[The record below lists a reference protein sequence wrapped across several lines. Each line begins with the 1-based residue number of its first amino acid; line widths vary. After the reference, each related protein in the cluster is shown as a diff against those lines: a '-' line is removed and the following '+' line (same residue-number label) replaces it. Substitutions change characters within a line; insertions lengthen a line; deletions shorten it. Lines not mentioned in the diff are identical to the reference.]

1 MAGRI
6 PRAFIE
12 ELLARVDIVE
22 LIGRYVPLKKAGAD
36 YQALCPFHEEKTP
49 SFTVSPG
56 KQFYYCFGCTAKGS
70 AVGFIMSYMSLDYIA
85 AIETLAEH
93 LGLEVPREGA
103 STEPGDDPRPLY
115 ALMEEVVT
123 FYRRQLR
130 NDEHSQQ
137 ARQYLAKRAIDA
149 DTVQR
154 FQLGYAPQAGRLLKL
169 AGNSRQKR
177 QGLLKLGLLKS
188 RHEGAEPYDTFRQ
201 RLIFPIYDSRGRAIG
216 LGGRAL
222 DPEQQPKYLNSSA
235 SQIFH
240 KGRELYGLHQAIQA
254 DRKLERLYVVE
265 GYMDV
270 LTLAQAGIRNTV
282 ATLGTSLT
290 TAHVNVL
297 LRRCHDLVLCFD
309 GDAAGRQAARRAME
323 NTLPALREGMQ
334 VQFRFLPEDHDPD
347 SYIRD
352 QGAQAFLDP
361 DQHTPLSEYLLETV
375 QAGLDLQS
383 MEQRARLTHRAAPYL
398 QSLPEG
404 TLRQLLHEKIAR
416 LCGLSAERL
425 GQHIRAQDQPGGR
438 AGSESRA
445 PPRPTMPPGPLSTAI
460 SALLCQPGLAHHEQ
474 VHTALQDMD
483 GVEPLRKLVHFI
495 VDNPDC
501 HTGQILEHWHDTT
514 LGARLRELV
523 PIGSIYRDDLALQ
536 QEDALRETLLGALRL
551 LRRRN
556 AKKWLGELAGIKSV
570 RDLTAGQL
578 ERLRAL
584 SSAGEQG

>member
-70 AVGFIMSYMSLDYIA
+70 AVGFIMSYLSLDYVA

-93 LGLEVPREGA
+93 LGLDAPREGA
-103 STEPGDDPRPLY
+103 GAEPGDDPRPLY

-123 FYRRQLR
+123 FYRKQLR
-130 NDEHSQQ
+130 SSEHSRQ
-137 ARQYLAKRAIDA
+137 ARQYLAGRAVNA

-154 FQLGYAPQAGRLLKL
+154 FQLGYAPQAGKLLQL
-169 AGNSRQKR
+169 AGANRQKR

-188 RHEGAEPYDTFRQ
+188 RQGGGDPYDTFRQ
-201 RLIFPIYDSRGRAIG
+201 RLIFPIHDSRGRAIG

-222 DPEQQPKYLNSSA
+222 DPEQKPKYLNSSA
-235 SQIFH
+235 SPIFH
-240 KGRELYGLHQAIQA
+240 KGRELYGLHQAMQA

-270 LTLAQAGIRNTV
+270 LALAQAGVRNTA

-309 GDAAGRQAARRAME
+309 GDSAGRQAARRAME
-323 NTLPALREGMQ
+323 NTLPALREGIQ

-347 SYIRD
+347 SYIR
-352 QGAQAFLDP
+352 GRGPQAFLDP

-375 QAGLDLQS
+375 QAGLDLQG
-383 MEQRARLTHRAAPYL
+383 MEQRARLTQRAAPYL

-425 GQHIRAQDQPGGR
+425 REQL
-438 AGSESRA
+438 RA
-445 PPRPTMPPGPLSTAI
+445 PVQGGAGGDARAPARPTTPPSPLSTAI
-460 SALLCQPGLAHHEQ
+460 SALLCQPQLAHHEPVQ
-474 VHTALQDMD
+474 AALQDMD
-483 GVEPLRKLVHFI
+483 GVEPLRKLVRFI

-501 HTGQILEHWHDTT
+501 HTGQILEHWHNTS

-536 QEDALRETLLGALRL
+536 QEDALRETLLGALQL
-551 LRRRN
+551 LRRRS